1 MDERDAREPGVNSAL
16 ERSGAG
22 GAHRDSEQVRADIEA
37 TRAHLGGLLG
47 ELARRRREAFDAR
60 LQLRRHPLAFAAGAV
75 LLVGAVG
82 GLGALAVSRRR
93 QRRRRPGAALL
104 PRLRRLWRE
113 ADLGLAGTA
122 AERTGP
128 RPSGVSA
135 RIITAGARLAAA
147 LLIRRLGAL
156 VASRRHRTT

>member
-1 MDERDAREPGVNSAL
+1 MDERDAREPGLKAL
-16 ERSGAG
+16 EHSPA

-47 ELARRRREAFDAR
+47 ELARRRREAVDVR
-60 LQLRRHPLAFAAGAV
+60 LQMRRHPLAFAAGAV

-82 GLGALAVSRRR
+82 GLGTLAVLRRR
-93 QRRRRPGAALL
+93 HQRRHAGGALL

-113 ADLGLAGTA
+113 ADLVLAGA
-122 AERTGP
+122 GADRTGS
-128 RPSGVSA
+128 RPSGLSA
-135 RIITAGARLAAA
+135 RIITAGARFAAA

-156 VASRRHRTT
+156 VTSRRHGHA